1 MPWDFISSKGSSG
14 IASLIDSESRTVAGN
29 RIDIAAKTISNS
41 ILMFGSIAYC
51 LHISAKLTA
60 IFAIT
65 FPPVYF
71 FSKYFQ
77 KKISK
82 SSLLESNKLAAARL
96 TLQRTIES
104 VILLRFFSLD
114 KLAQSNVRKSFS
126 DFSEQSIQGVR
137 ASSKLTSVSRII
149 IFEGQVLIMILA
161 AYSVI
166 SGEITVG
173 GYTVITNTF
182 WKLASATAG
191 FSALA
196 GLNARVNAAKNN
208 LEEIDSKIRDSELQK
223 YSEYFNFTNLSF
235 EYGGAKILDGA
246 SFTLRSGDRI
256 VLEGQNGS
264 GKSTLLNLICGMLH
278 AEEVKPLDPQYVS
291 AMVNVPTFLT
301 STLGEHFEI
310 DKMSKED
317 QGIVSEMLEEFG
329 LFKLMS
335 SMPDQLS
342 QGQKRKAMLAIAL
355 SKRAQF
361 YLIDEPFAAV
371 DHESKSILARWI
383 GRMTGGKALVIVA
396 HGDSELVKPLV
407 TQVATLRDGKISIS
421 S

>member
-1 MPWDFISSKGSSG
+1 M
-14 IASLIDSESRTVAGN
+14 
-29 RIDIAAKTISNS
+29 
-41 ILMFGSIAYC
+41 
-51 LHISAKLTA
+51 
-60 IFAIT
+60 
-65 FPPVYF
+65 
-71 FSKYFQ
+71 
-77 KKISK
+77 
-82 SSLLESNKLAAARL
+82 ESNKLAAARL